1 MSLFS
6 LGLLAAYFAAGMKFM
21 MLNEGWAA
29 EDAFYFWCMTV
40 STVGYGDLAPTT
52 PKTQAFV
59 SVYAIIGLVL
69 VWSIVSDYYGVVQGK
84 LQDFQAKLLSTIG
97 IELVDVHALPIDK
110 HTPDQVNAKVKY
122 WRRYLL
128 ALLPMVTL
136 LALFVALHFVR
147 KESTLMEAIYFGIIT
162 STTIG
167 FGDFD
172 FINEEPVNK
181 CLAALGVMA
190 VVVVFANAVDDCLL
204 IRKRQ
209 QLRHGKIALPSL
221 EQLEALINGKRNAGE
236 GDYINEADYVVE
248 TLLKG
253 ELVDPQILLAI
264 RRSFYWKAKA
274 ASNGKRN
281 SLITSED
288 LAALWKEKNLGQCSP
303 R

>member
-1 MSLFS
+1 
-6 LGLLAAYFAAGMKFM
+6 
-21 MLNEGWAA
+21 
-29 EDAFYFWCMTV
+29 
-40 STVGYGDLAPTT
+40 
-52 PKTQAFV
+52 QAFV

-147 KESTLMEAIYFGIIT
+147 KEASFTEAVYFGVIT
-162 STTIG
+162 ATTVG
-167 FGDFD
+167 FGDFG
-172 FINEEPVNK
+172 FLEETPQNK
-181 CLAALGVMA
+181 CLAALGVMG
-190 VVVVFANAVDDCLL
+190 VVVVFANAVDEVLL

-274 ASNGKRN
+274 
-281 SLITSED
+281 
-288 LAALWKEKNLGQCSP
+288 
-303 R
+303 

>member
-1 MSLFS
+1 MPLSFTPS
-6 LGLLAAYFAAGMKFM
+6 IYGLL
-21 MLNEGWAA
+21 
-29 EDAFYFWCMTV
+29 D
-40 STVGYGDLAPTT
+40 PTRT
-52 PKTQAFV
+52 
-59 SVYAIIGLVL
+59 S
-69 VWSIVSDYYGVVQGK
+69 
-84 LQDFQAKLLSTIG
+84 
-97 IELVDVHALPIDK
+97 
-110 HTPDQVNAKVKY
+110 
-122 WRRYLL
+122 YLL

-190 VVVVFANAVDDCLL
+190 VVVVFANAVDECLL

-236 GDYINEADYVVE
+236 GDYISEADYVVE

-264 RRSFYWKAKA
+264 RRSFTRPDVQISIQNDPKM
-274 ASNGKRN
+274 
-281 SLITSED
+281 I
-288 LAALWKEKNLGQCSP
+288 
-303 R
+303 